1 MQPIV
6 QVADLSKHYPGAA
19 RPAVTGLTFS
29 IARGEIFGLLGPNGA
44 GKTTT
49 VSMLSCLLQPSGG
62 TAKVAG
68 FDVVDHPDEV
78 KKRIGLVPQDV
89 ALYPA
94 LSARDNLRFF
104 GRIYGV
110 GGAALRR
117 RVDDLLELAGL
128 TARADDEIRT
138 FSGGMKRRV
147 NIAAGLMHQ
156 PDVLF
161 LDEPAVGVDPQSREF
176 IFEGFEA
183 LKASGLAV
191 LLTTHYMEEAERL
204 CDRVAIIDHGRVVAL
219 DAPASLTGTVGNG
232 LIALGIPHDLG
243 GSVLD
248 AIRTLGDVEGVDRV
262 DGQVR
267 VAARSPQR
275 VLPGILRVLNDAD
288 VSLTSLEILRPNLE
302 TVFLQLTGKRLR
314 D

>member
-6 QVADLSKHYPGAA
+6 QVTDLSKHYPGVAQ
-19 RPAVTGLTFS
+19 PAVDGLTFS

-49 VSMLSCLLQPSGG
+49 ISMLSCLLQPSGG
-62 TAKVAG
+62 TAAVAG
-68 FDVVDHPDEV
+68 FDVVDHAVEV

-89 ALYPA
+89 ALYPT

-104 GRIYGV
+104 GQIYGL

-117 RVDDLLELAGL
+117 RVGDLLELAGL
-128 TARADDEIRT
+128 SARADDEVRT
-138 FSGGMKRRV
+138 FSGGMKRRI
-147 NIAAGLMHQ
+147 NIAAGLIHQ

-161 LDEPAVGVDPQSREF
+161 LDEPAVGVDPQSREC
-176 IFEGFEA
+176 IFEGLEA
-183 LKASGLAV
+183 LKASGVAV

-219 DAPASLTGTVGNG
+219 DAPAALIDRLGDG

-248 AIRTLGDVEGVDRV
+248 DIRTLGDVEGIDRV

-267 VAARSPQR
+267 VAARRPQR
-275 VLPGILRVLNDAD
+275 VLPGVLKVLNDAN